1 MPTITASYEDIC
13 RLLGKRIEIEKL
25 RDRLSMIGT
34 EAEVDG
40 SSLNIEVFH
49 NRPDLLSPEGV
60 VRALKGFLG
69 MEVGLP
75 RYRLA
80 KPKVTVEADASV
92 AQVRPHIVA
101 GVVSDVKLTDDIVA
115 SLMQIQEK
123 LHASLCRNRRKASI
137 GVYDLDKITPPIK
150 YTTVAPDEVKFVP
163 LESSRELTPA
173 QILQEHPKRMEYSW
187 LLKDLPRYPLLV
199 DSKGTVLSM
208 PPIINSEDTRVTGQ
222 TKNLFVDVTG
232 LDGRVVNQALTILM
246 TALYEREFKLG
257 SVIVKYPKK
266 KVKTPDLEPR
276 KQKLSIRRANQTI
289 GLNLRPAE
297 MARMA
302 KRMRYGVEGARGDVL
317 TLLAPP
323 YRVDIMHEIDLI
335 EDIAI
340 GYGYDRLEPSLP
352 KVLTIGERAPIERL
366 SDRARRIL
374 VGLGFTEAMNY
385 TLTNQRKELDLVKV
399 KADVAEIA
407 NPVSEE
413 YTIVRNSLLPS
424 LLETL
429 HQNRRNPLPQR
440 IFEVGDVV
448 VLDAEAETGARNARR
463 AAGIVIGEGAGFTQ
477 IRGIAEAFL
486 RELGI
491 KWELKSTWSP
501 SFLDGRVVELSSGG
515 KKLGMAGEI
524 HPEVLFGFELEHPV
538 AAFEIE
544 LQ

>member
-13 RLLGKRIEIEKL
+13 KMLGRKIGIEKL

-34 EAEVDG
+34 DAEAEGD
-40 SSLNIEVFH
+40 SLNIEVFH
-49 NRPDLLSPEGV
+49 NRPDLLSPEGIA
-60 VRALKGFLG
+60 RALKGTLG
-69 MEVGLP
+69 IEAGLP
-75 RYRLA
+75 RYQVA
-80 KPKVTVEADASV
+80 ESKITVEADASV
-92 AQVRPHIVA
+92 APIRPYIAA
-101 GVVSDVKLTDDIVA
+101 GVVTEVKLTGDIVA

-137 GVYDLDKITPPIK
+137 GVYDLDKVTPPIK
-150 YTTVAPDEVKFVP
+150 YTTVAPDGIKFVP

-173 QILQEHPKRMEYSW
+173 QILQDHPKGIEYSW

-199 DSKGTVLSM
+199 DSEGTVLSM
-208 PPIINSEDTRVTGQ
+208 PPVINSEDTRVTDQ
-222 TKNLFVDVTG
+222 TRNLFIDVTG
-232 LDGRVVNQALTILM
+232 LDEKVVNQSLTILM
-246 TALYEREFKLG
+246 TALSERGFKLG
-257 SVIVKYPKK
+257 SVLVKYPKRR
-266 KVKTPDLEPR
+266 VKTPDLRP
-276 KQKLSIRRANQTI
+276 QKNRLSIRHANQTI

-302 KRMRYGVEGARGDVL
+302 KRMRYGVEAAKGDVL
-317 TLLAPP
+317 TLLSPP
-323 YRVDIMHEIDLI
+323 YRTDIMHEIDLI

-340 GYGYDRLEPSLP
+340 GYGYDLLEPSLP
-352 KVLTIGERAPIERL
+352 KVITIGEKAPIERL
-366 SDRARRIL
+366 SDKARRIL

-399 KADVAEIA
+399 KEDVAEIA

-448 VLDAEAETGARNARR
+448 VLDAEAETGARNVRR
-463 AAGIVIGEGAGFTQ
+463 AAGIIIGEGAGFTQ
-477 IRGIAEAFL
+477 IRGVAEALL

-538 AAFEIE
+538 AAFEVE